1 MPDHNI
7 PTFPPMTGRVFQT
20 SGMGRIRLDQ
30 ILGQG
35 GFGAVYEAV
44 AFEALQEP
52 RYAVKLV
59 IRNPATEN
67 AQAREI
73 ALHKAVSS
81 HANVVDIHHA
91 EFIGDYPLIV
101 LGPRATEKIKH
112 AFSQILDAV
121 EHCHEQGVYHRGLK
135 PENILVGGECE
146 DIHVLLTDFGLS
158 SDKEYVKSYY
168 LVQRILTLMGV
179 ILQSVKAIWILQMVL
194 TLDGSERLG
203 ISELH
208 SILNMM
214 KTFSS
219 SVTNDSSVL
228 GSGEVEFS
236 QSQELGVQSVDYVQE
251 CGPAKN
257 DAVCLLKL
265 KDTVQSGLT
274 IYNDCVPTF
283 V

>member
-1 MPDHNI
+1 MTTNRFPCNI
-7 PTFPPMTGRVFQT
+7 ASPNNSLFQDYIDDPQRTG
-20 SGMGRIRLDQ
+20 
-30 ILGQG
+30 
-35 GFGAVYEAV
+35 
-44 AFEALQEP
+44 ALLNI
-52 RYAVKLV
+52 Y
-59 IRNPATEN
+59 
-67 AQAREI
+67 
-73 ALHKAVSS
+73 S
-81 HANVVDIHHA
+81 H
-91 EFIGDYPLIV
+91 
-101 LGPRATEKIKH
+101 TW
-112 AFSQILDAV
+112 Q
-121 EHCHEQGVYHRGLK
+121 
-135 PENILVGGECE
+135 
-146 DIHVLLTDFGLS
+146 
-158 SDKEYVKSYY
+158 
-168 LVQRILTLMGV
+168 
-179 ILQSVKAIWILQMVL
+179 ILQMVL

-203 ISELH
+203 ISEFH